1 MILNRANDY
10 CENDKEKLREQA
22 RDKYRNLFE
31 EEKKKKG
38 EYGKTRYHKMSE
50 EKKQKLKE
58 CKKNSP
64 ATKKL
69 N

>member
-1 MILNRANDY
+1 MLLNRANDY
-10 CENDKEKLREQA
+10 CENDKENLREQA

-31 EEKKKKG
+31 EEKNKER

-58 CKKNSP
+58 CKKISP